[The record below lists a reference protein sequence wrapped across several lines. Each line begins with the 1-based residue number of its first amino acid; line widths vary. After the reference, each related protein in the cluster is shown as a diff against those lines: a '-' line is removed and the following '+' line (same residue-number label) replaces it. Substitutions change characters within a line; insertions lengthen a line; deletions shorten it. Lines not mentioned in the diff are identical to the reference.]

1 MAKRV
6 FIVHRWYGSPDA
18 DWYPWLKK
26 ELENKGFQVSVPA
39 MPNPDAPEI
48 QSWVE
53 TVRKA
58 VGQPD
63 ADTFFIGHSVGCQ
76 TIIRYLESLPI
87 NAKVG
92 GAVFVAGWLTLT
104 SQATPSKKE
113 EDIARQWVE
122 TPIDVKRVQQHV
134 AKSIAIFSDNDPYVP
149 LDENTKVF
157 KLFGA
162 SVIVEHDK
170 GHYDEDAKTFELPSA
185 LRALLEIATP

>member
-6 FIVHRWYGSPDA
+6 FIVHRWYGSPET

-48 QSWVE
+48 KSWVE
-53 TVRKA
+53 TLRKA
-58 VGQPD
+58 VGKPD
-63 ADTFFIGHSVGCQ
+63 TETYLIGHSVGCQ
-76 TIIRYLESLPI
+76 TILRYLESLQ
-87 NAKVG
+87 ASTKVG
-92 GAVFVAGWLTLT
+92 GTVFVAGWTTLT
-104 SQATPSKKE
+104 SKATPSKTE
-113 EDIARQWVE
+113 EEIAKRWIE
-122 TPIDVKRVQQHV
+122 TPIDAKRVQQHI

-149 LDENTKVF
+149 LDENTRAF

-162 SVIVEHDK
+162 KVIIEHGK
-170 GHYDEDAKTFELPSA
+170 GHYDNETKTLELPSA